1 MKNTNAE
8 ADFQALQ
15 TSFCAHLESELRS
28 RLAEKRHLTSGY
40 APQALPLLDALEDLV
55 LARSKRLRPALVYF
69 SYKACGGESEAAV
82 LPLALAAELLHTY
95 LLIHDDIMD
104 RAPTRR
110 GRPSAHARFA
120 AEHRRHG
127 WRGDAEH
134 YGTSMAVLVG
144 DLAHTWADELVTGV
158 QVPAVA
164 AQAKESRRGRA
175 LARRSLVGRSRA
187 GKSKES
193 SASGLVARRHALHH
207 VYYQMSHEVI
217 DGQYLE
223 MHLGLELGGEGTAK
237 DDVQLPDQALLNRVL
252 RLKSGMYSVER
263 PIELGALLAGAGEHR
278 LSALAR
284 YGRAVG
290 EAFQLQDDVLGL
302 YGDPGATGKPVGGDL
317 REGKYTFLIHHALQ
331 RLPAADGQRL
341 LQALGCADLAPAQAE
356 ELAQLVRTCGGL
368 AAVEEMIDDRCRR
381 AAEALDGL
389 DFTPAGKAFFHG
401 LIAYVA
407 GRDH

>member
-1 MKNTNAE
+1 MNTTNAE
-8 ADFQALQ
+8 GDFQALQ
-15 TSFCAHLESELRS
+15 TSFRAHLETELRS
-28 RLAEKRHLTSGY
+28 RLAEKRRHTSGY

-69 SYKACGGESEAAV
+69 SYKACGGESEASV
-82 LPLALAAELLHTY
+82 LPLALATELLHTY

-110 GRPSAHARFA
+110 GRPTAHARFTD
-120 AEHRRHG
+120 EHRRQG

-134 YGTSMAVLVG
+134 YGTSMAILVG
-144 DLAHTWADELVTGV
+144 DLAHTWADELVSCV
-158 QVPAVA
+158 HVPAGTGTA
-164 AQAKESRRGRA
+164 DSARRGR
-175 LARRSLVGRSRA
+175 
-187 GKSKES
+187 S
-193 SASGLVARRHALHH
+193 SARGSEASPTSSVVARRQALHH

-223 MHLGLELGGEGTAK
+223 MHLGLDLGLDVGGEESREG
-237 DDVQLPDQALLNRVL
+237 DDVQLPSEAQLSRVL

-263 PIELGALLAGAGEHR
+263 PIELGALLAGAGQQR
-278 LSALAR
+278 LPALAR

-317 REGKYTFLIHHALQ
+317 REGKYTFLIHHALR
-331 RLPAADGQRL
+331 RLPPTDGRRL
-341 LQALGCADLAPAQAE
+341 RQALGRSDLAPEQAE

-368 AAVEEMIDDRCRR
+368 AAVEEMIDARCRQ
-381 AAEALDGL
+381 AAEALEGL
-389 DFTPAGKAFFHG
+389 DFTPAGKAFFCG
-401 LIAYVA
+401 FIAYVA